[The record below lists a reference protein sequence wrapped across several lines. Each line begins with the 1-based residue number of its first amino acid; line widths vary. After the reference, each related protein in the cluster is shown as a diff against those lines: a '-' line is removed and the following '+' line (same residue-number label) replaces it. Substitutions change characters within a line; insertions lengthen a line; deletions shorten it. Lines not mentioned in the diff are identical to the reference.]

1 MIGRAKE
8 GDGLYYLDT
17 LSNLSFSKGKSSVS
31 FLSECYSS
39 NKEKIWL
46 HHRRLGH
53 PSFNTLKI
61 LFPSLFKGL
70 DIEFFRCDVCEF
82 AKHKRVPFPISNK
95 RSSVPF
101 CWKLHGKPPSKDWGD
116 KGGQHRSSG
125 QAHVT
130 TLQNYEH
137 TTQGEFNKSE
147 IEKLRALLGTLEK
160 PSGPGFGEDDWTC

>member
-1 MIGRAKE
+1 MLKPQNLE
-8 GDGLYYLDT
+8 G
-17 LSNLSFSKGKSSVS
+17 SAMVANKSSEQKAILEQPLIPENGKAE
-31 FLSECYSS
+31 LSKAPVRD
-39 NKEKIWL
+39 NKDNLWCTYCKKSRHTRE
-46 HHRRLGH
+46 R
-53 PSFNTLKI
+53 
-61 LFPSLFKGL
+61 
-70 DIEFFRCDVCEF
+70 
-82 AKHKRVPFPISNK
+82 
-95 RSSVPF
+95 

-160 PSGPGFGEDDWTC
+160 PSGTCSLAHSGPGFGEDDWTC